1 VIDADPLVRFARVS
15 RADERA
21 ATFLKVVTWLRVV
34 LTPVIMALILVG
46 REATDLVAGA
56 MFAFAAITDFVD
68 GRLARRW
75 KQTTPLG
82 AFLDTTA
89 DKLLVTGALVALVA
103 VDRTSAWVAFLIIG
117 REMLILGLKG
127 LAGAA
132 EGSIVAPSLLGK
144 AKANIQFVAI
154 TAAIVRPD
162 VTLGGYYI
170 DEWGMWVAAGVTVWS
185 GIDYLLRYA
194 GILSPSRGR

>member
-68 GRLARRW
+68 GRLSRW
-75 KQTTPLG
+75 
-82 AFLDTTA
+82 
-89 DKLLVTGALVALVA
+89 
-103 VDRTSAWVAFLIIG
+103 
-117 REMLILGLKG
+117 
-127 LAGAA
+127 
-132 EGSIVAPSLLGK
+132 
-144 AKANIQFVAI
+144 
-154 TAAIVRPD
+154 
-162 VTLGGYYI
+162 
-170 DEWGMWVAAGVTVWS
+170 
-185 GIDYLLRYA
+185 
-194 GILSPSRGR
+194 SPSTERRPGWHS